1 MKAKKLILSLIG
13 GAILMAAYLAYFHA
27 SNQSYLSSF
36 IVYICLFLI
45 AGQGWNLL
53 GGYIGEVSFGHAVF
67 FGIGAYAVALPG
79 GYNIDLPLPLLVIL
93 GVIIAGLFAWIISY
107 PLLRIKGLSFLIGT
121 FGLGVIFLNVFKSS
135 QFLFASKGVFVKFVS
150 PEFLY
155 PLIVSLTILMVIG
168 VALLV
173 KSPLGLSFKAVRD
186 VPEAAEMIGINLY
199 RTKTKALVI
208 GAMITGLAGA
218 LYALY
223 EMHITPTATFDTA
236 ISNDILLGA
245 YVGGCGTVMGPVIG
259 GAILIIVQETA
270 RSMITVSGGHN
281 LVLGLILIL
290 VMMLMKQ
297 GIWVGICQ
305 VTDKLLIRIRNKKE
319 KKDENTHKEAEVVE

>member
-107 PLLRIKGLSFLIGT
+107 PLLRIKGLSFL
-121 FGLGVIFLNVFKSS
+121 
-135 QFLFASKGVFVKFVS
+135 
-150 PEFLY
+150 
-155 PLIVSLTILMVIG
+155 
-168 VALLV
+168 
-173 KSPLGLSFKAVRD
+173 
-186 VPEAAEMIGINLY
+186 
-199 RTKTKALVI
+199 
-208 GAMITGLAGA
+208 
-218 LYALY
+218 
-223 EMHITPTATFDTA
+223 
-236 ISNDILLGA
+236 
-245 YVGGCGTVMGPVIG
+245 
-259 GAILIIVQETA
+259 
-270 RSMITVSGGHN
+270 SG
-281 LVLGLILIL
+281 
-290 VMMLMKQ
+290 
-297 GIWVGICQ
+297 
-305 VTDKLLIRIRNKKE
+305 
-319 KKDENTHKEAEVVE
+319 

>member
-1 MKAKKLILSLIG
+1 MKAKRIILSLVA
-13 GAILMAAYLAYFHA
+13 GAILLAAYLAYFHA
-27 SNQSYLSSF
+27 SDQSYLSSF

-67 FGIGAYAVALPG
+67 FGIGAYVVALPR
-79 GYNIDLPLPLLVIL
+79 GYGISLPIVLLVIL
-93 GVIIAGLFAWIISY
+93 GVLAAGLFALLISY

-135 QFLFASKGVFVKFVS
+135 QFLFASKGLFVEFVS
-150 PEFLY
+150 PEVLY
-155 PLIVSLTILMVIG
+155 PMIVLLTILTVIG
-168 VALLV
+168 VAVLV

-208 GAMITGLAGA
+208 GAMITSLAGA

-259 GAILIIVQETA
+259 GAILIIVEETA
-270 RSMITVSGGHN
+270 RSLITVSGGHN
-281 LVLGLILIL
+281 LVLGIILIL

-305 VTDKLLIRIRNKKE
+305 LADRVVVKFSGLKA
-319 KKDENTHKEAEVVE
+319 KKDKSNAKKAGVIP

>member
-1 MKAKKLILSLIG
+1 
-13 GAILMAAYLAYFHA
+13 
-27 SNQSYLSSF
+27 
-36 IVYICLFLI
+36 
-45 AGQGWNLL
+45 
-53 GGYIGEVSFGHAVF
+53 
-67 FGIGAYAVALPG
+67 
-79 GYNIDLPLPLLVIL
+79 
-93 GVIIAGLFAWIISY
+93 
-107 PLLRIKGLSFLIGT
+107 
-121 FGLGVIFLNVFKSS
+121 
-135 QFLFASKGVFVKFVS
+135 
-150 PEFLY
+150 
-155 PLIVSLTILMVIG
+155 
-168 VALLV
+168 
-173 KSPLGLSFKAVRD
+173 
-186 VPEAAEMIGINLY
+186 MIGINLY

-208 GAMITGLAGA
+208 GAMVTGLAGA

-259 GAILIIVQETA
+259 GAILIIVQEAA

-305 VTDKLLIRIRNKKE
+305 LTEKMLDRWKE
-319 KKDENTHKEAEVVE
+319 SKMQKQSKNLEKAGGD

>member
-1 MKAKKLILSLIG
+1 MSAKRIILCLIAGI
-13 GAILMAAYLAYFHA
+13 ILLAVYLVHFHA
-27 SNQSYLSSF
+27 GGQSYLSSF

-67 FGIGAYAVALPG
+67 FGIGAYTVALPG
-79 GYNIDLPLPLLVIL
+79 GYGISLPIAVLVIL
-93 GVIIAGLFAWIISY
+93 GVLAAGLFALLISY

-135 QFLFASKGVFVKFVS
+135 QFLFASKGLFVDFIPPDV
-150 PEFLY
+150 LY
-155 PLIVSLTILMVIG
+155 PAIVGLTILTVIG
-168 VALLV
+168 VSVLV

-186 VPEAAEMIGINLY
+186 VPEAAQMIGINLY

-208 GAMITGLAGA
+208 GAMITSLAGA

-223 EMHITPTATFDTA
+223 EMHITPSATFDTA

-259 GAILIIVQETA
+259 GAILILVEETA
-270 RSMITVSGGHN
+270 RSMITISGGHN
-281 LVLGLILIL
+281 LVLGIILIL

-297 GIWVGICQ
+297 GIWVSICQ
-305 VTDKLLIRIRNKKE
+305 LTDLAVVKFHIRKESRGKTHQKK
-319 KKDENTHKEAEVVE
+319 AEVIQ